1 MLNEQ
6 KREAVGHDIA
16 ALFNALPGD
25 KALKIVAPSRSGKSK
40 VLAQLNAE
48 KRLFVASANKTF
60 ILCEALRQADS
71 SDIDAELEAK
81 ALALDSRFGHSAAP
95 LSTHRTLGASFLNEL
110 LSRQ

>member
-6 KREAVGHDIA
+6 KREVVGHDIA

-60 ILCEALRQADS
+60 ITVR
-71 SDIDAELEAK
+71 
-81 ALALDSRFGHSAAP
+81 GAAP
-95 LSTHRTLGASFLNEL
+95 GRFTGY
-110 LSRQ
+110 